1 MIVNFFDRNFRPLT
15 DNASLSVENYTL
27 VKSAVDIDE
36 FTCVCEPHD
45 IDINPFFVTLED
57 DKGRY
62 VYGAMA
68 GLPERQ
74 KENNKTKITAADL
87 KTLFKGE
94 VVLDF
99 TRSTYMFLQSYI
111 EKLFEV
117 FAAQLMQGYLPAG
130 YHISYDLTGL
140 NDKELNMIV
149 VKTDAAYKADL
160 WAVLSEILL
169 YSDCYMESRI
179 QLYDT
184 QEVNRNGVLVTI
196 PKGIHF
202 RVASNQLRTKAIVL
216 TDYNIEDFSKT
227 VAPLNE
233 AVVYN
238 KDLTEIRKTWYL
250 LSDNTLTQNKALR
263 DLFPI
268 KRKIFAAKESAQTD
282 INNAEAEAILALAE
296 NKYQENI
303 SIPFNAKINPQDFYF
318 DTFLDIYPRPTFDED
333 GERTNKY
340 KSLPVGA
347 IGITESRS
355 GSSYWLEIGYRSNN
369 AVWAL
374 RKLLGAK

>member
-15 DNASLSVENYTL
+15 DNASLSVESYTL

-36 FTCVCEPHD
+36 FTCICEPHD
-45 IDINPFFVTLED
+45 ININPFFVTLED

-68 GLPERQ
+68 GLPERK

-94 VVLDF
+94 VVLNFKDKTF
-99 TRSTYMFLQSYI
+99 ASLGLYLK
-111 EKLFEV
+111 ELFDV
-117 FAAQLMQGYLPAG
+117 LSAQLIQGYFPAG
-130 YHISYDLTGL
+130 YSISYDLTGL
-140 NDKELNMIV
+140 GAVPINMSVI
-149 VKTDAAYKADL
+149 KTDEVFKTDL
-160 WAVLSEILL
+160 WTVLSEVLL
-169 YSDCYMESRI
+169 YSDCYMESRV

-184 QEVNRNGVLVTI
+184 QEVNRSGVLVTI

-202 RVASNQLRTKAIVL
+202 RVASNQLQTKAIVL

-238 KDLTEIRKTWYL
+238 NDLTNIEKTWYL

-268 KRKIFAAKESAQTD
+268 KRKIFAAKENATTD

-303 SIPFNAKINPQDFYF
+303 SIPFNAAINPQDFYF

-347 IGITESRS
+347 IGVMESRG
-355 GSSYWLEIGYRSNN
+355 GSSYWLEIGYRPNN
-369 AVWAL
+369 AVWTL